1 MAAMRIGFMRELAAF
16 GLPPRPAAADARVG
30 RVAPPEG
37 DLAHVELAFD
47 PASVGFDVAPGA

>member
-1 MAAMRIGFMRELAAF
+1 MRIGFMRELAAF